1 VRDDD
6 RYEQIARRRFGPES
20 TDATRELVTWVHE
33 VRRHRIAIRRWAV
46 EAADRR
52 AGAVTP
58 EDFLHLAEGLERQGM
73 RRLHYAT
80 RARG

>member
-1 VRDDD
+1 MSDDD
-6 RYEQIARRRFGPES
+6 RCEQIARRRFGPES

-33 VRRHRIAIRRWAV
+33 VRRHRIAIRRWAL

-52 AGAVTP
+52 ASGVAL
-58 EDFLHLAEGLERQGM
+58 EDFLNLARGLELQGM
-73 RRLHYAT
+73 RRLRHAT